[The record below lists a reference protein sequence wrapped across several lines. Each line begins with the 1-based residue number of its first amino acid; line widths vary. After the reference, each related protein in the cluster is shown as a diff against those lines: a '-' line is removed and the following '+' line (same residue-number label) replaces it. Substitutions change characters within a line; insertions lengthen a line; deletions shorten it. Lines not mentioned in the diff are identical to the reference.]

1 MLRRDRG
8 QAALATARAAWRWV
22 TEIAH
27 ASQDRWDW
35 RGYRCSFTGIPTLD
49 VLGLI
54 TLLALGGLVYLTLLV
69 GAIAW
74 GLTHPP
80 RRTYA
85 AALGR
90 GIAGLPDELAP
101 PLKFESWSFRSRGLD
116 LPAWDVRGGRSAS
129 PTVIFVHGWGDSRIG
144 ALVRMAPLA
153 PLASRLIAWDLPGHG
168 EAPGVSRLGKFE
180 AGDLRA
186 LIDHVGGEVVLFGWS
201 LGAGL
206 CIEVAADEERVK
218 AVIAEAPYRFQDQAA
233 RNVLRNASLP
243 SGLSLHLAL
252 AALGLKGSWK
262 RDSDRAGLA
271 AGVSCPLLVL
281 HGTEDEVC
289 PVDDARAIAAAA
301 PRARL
306 IEITGG
312 DHNRL
317 WTEPE
322 WARLCEAAVREFLG
336 A

>member
-1 MLRRDRG
+1 MN
-8 QAALATARAAWRWV
+8 
-22 TEIAH
+22 I
-27 ASQDRWDW
+27 
-35 RGYRCSFTGIPTLD
+35 
-49 VLGLI
+49 LGLA
-54 TLLALGGLVYLTLLV
+54 TLLAIGGLVYLSLLV
-69 GAIAW
+69 GAIVW

-101 PLKFESWSFRSRGLD
+101 PLKYESWSFRSRGRD
-116 LPAWDVRGGRSAS
+116 LPAWDVRGGDPAG

-144 ALVRMAPLA
+144 ALVRMAALA
-153 PLASRLIAWDLPGHG
+153 PVAARLIAWELPGHG

-180 AGDLRA
+180 GEDLRA

-206 CIEVAADEERVK
+206 CIEVAAGEPRVK
-218 AVIAEAPYRFQDQAA
+218 GVIAEAPYRFQDQAA
-233 RNVLRNASLP
+233 RNVLRNANLP
-243 SGLSLHLAL
+243 SGVSLDLAL
-252 AALGLKGSWK
+252 AALGLKGAWK
-262 RDSDRAGLA
+262 RESDRAALA
-271 AGVSCPLLVL
+271 GGVACPLLVL

-289 PVDDARAIAAAA
+289 PVADARAIAAAGPQA
-301 PRARL
+301 TL
-306 IEITGG
+306 VEIEGG

-322 WARLCEAAVREFLG
+322 WAEACEGAVRGFLKG
-336 A
+336 